1 MLTTLRSARTRI
13 FYGWWIVAA
22 SAGITW
28 ISSATIYFG
37 FSTLVDPLIAEFG
50 WSTAATSAAISLQS
64 QLGAFAGPLVGAFID
79 RFGSR
84 WSSVA
89 GILLVTVGLLCL
101 GLIDSL
107 WQFYLAFV
115 LISLGI
121 SSAGGSVGTV
131 AVSWWFVR
139 QRSRALSL
147 FFIGPGLAGITVRLL
162 AWLVEQFGWRHA
174 VQGWGVIVL
183 LACLPMTL
191 LLRERPEKYGLT
203 PDGDAPHRTADGAT
217 PAPVANSR
225 SGISFRQA
233 LRMSHYWKLGVV
245 FALTGLSATPVI
257 ILVIPAL
264 TNVGVSYETAAWV
277 AAGVPLVSLAGR
289 LGVGWWGDFYDKR
302 KLVAGCFVLQGVGV
316 FLLSQAGQG
325 AEWLLAPFIL
335 LFAIGFGG
343 PIPLRGAILADYFG
357 TAAMGSIQ
365 GLLLFFVTL
374 GGLLGPVTIGAIVDQ
389 TGSYRAAFMA
399 LSVCS
404 FLAVPVMM
412 SLPKVPARGRRSAG

>member
-1 MLTTLRSARTRI
+1 MLFRS
-13 FYGWWIVAA
+13 IV
-22 SAGITW
+22 
-28 ISSATIYFG
+28 
-37 FSTLVDPLIAEFG
+37 
-50 WSTAATSAAISLQS
+50 
-64 QLGAFAGPLVGAFID
+64 
-79 RFGSR
+79 
-84 WSSVA
+84 
-89 GILLVTVGLLCL
+89 LVTVGLVYL

-203 PDGDAPHRTADGAT
+203 PDGDAPHRPADAHGA
-217 PAPVANSR
+217 APVVTSR
-225 SGISFRQA
+225 TGISFRQA
-233 LRMSHYWKLGVV
+233 LRMSHYWKLGLV

-257 ILVIPAL
+257 ILVVPAL

-277 AAGVPLVSLAGR
+277 AAGVNACFFSGDTCWGR
-289 LGVGWWGDFYDKR
+289 IDPR
-302 KLVAGCFVLQGVGV
+302 P
-316 FLLSQAGQG
+316 SS
-325 AEWLLAPFIL
+325 
-335 LFAIGFGG
+335 
-343 PIPLRGAILADYFG
+343 RG
-357 TAAMGSIQ
+357 
-365 GLLLFFVTL
+365 
-374 GGLLGPVTIGAIVDQ
+374 
-389 TGSYRAAFMA
+389 
-399 LSVCS
+399 
-404 FLAVPVMM
+404 
-412 SLPKVPARGRRSAG
+412 VPARVFSRIDAFGPRLPGAEAWAGAEKFPYRTPSESELIGARNVPPVTGGGPWVCSLPEHWIFAGTGMRKGDGIPGLVGWEWMGRPAPIPGLEVVSTGPTRNAAPGPAGEGVYAATIYPGPRGNFVFNAATCWWADGLSAPPGYVRPKVYTEPKGPDPRVRTITRNILDRICRR